1 MKWHV
6 EYRQL
11 LDCRVANLAVNKNL
25 GKIKCQIIHKALSS
39 SQETKYASIDV
50 IYP

>member
-11 LDCRVANLAVNKNL
+11 LVANLAVNKNL